1 MPVDFPLKGAS
12 KNTENDHK
20 FREPLSGQTDC
31 RVATL
36 ARTRSARAGG
46 APYSAVSAPPLS
58 GDPPAFRPSGL
69 APLSP
74 TAGRSGFLNLPEAHP
89 EELRQCRANRR

>member
-12 KNTENDHK
+12 KNTENDQR

-31 RVATL
+31 RVGTL

-46 APYSAVSAPPLS
+46 APYSAVSAS
-58 GDPPAFRPSGL
+58 
-69 APLSP
+69 PLSP
-74 TAGRSGFLNLPEAHP
+74 PRPSSLPAITAGSARPYGGADQAFLTLPALRMRSTHLDLV
-89 EELRQCRANRR
+89 R